1 MKKLFAALL
10 TACVALAPAT
20 IASAEAETEHEPVV
34 FGFTV
39 TTNNNPFFAEI
50 EAAVREVVE
59 ANGDVLITSDPQ
71 SDLQTQIS
79 QCEDM
84 IAQGIDCLLLCPI
97 DSAAIKPVLTLCDE
111 QDIPVINFDT
121 DVVDVDLVDA
131 LVATDNYSAG
141 VAVGEDMLKTLP
153 EGSKIAI
160 LDIPSNV
167 ASDARIQGL
176 LDTLGDHVEV
186 VDRLN
191 GKGDTGVSLPI
202 AEDLIVAN
210 PDLAAFFGMNDPMAI
225 GCVQAVESQ
234 NKQGEILV
242 WGVDGSPEAK
252 QCIAEGTLVGTG
264 AQSPATIGE
273 VTIDTAYK
281 VLEGE
286 SFEEK
291 IYIES
296 FIINGDNIDEYSLDG
311 WQ

>member
-1 MKKLFAALL
+1 MKKTLIALL
-10 TACVALAPAT
+10 TASMVISPAL
-20 IASAEAETEHEPVV
+20 SAGAQEEHEPVV

-50 EAAVREVVE
+50 EAAVRSVVE
-59 ANGDVLITSDPQ
+59 ENGDVLITSDPQ

-111 QDIPVINFDT
+111 QDIPVVNFDT

-131 LVATDNYSAG
+131 LIATDNYSAG
-141 VAVGEDMLKTLP
+141 VAVGKDMLEKLP
-153 EGSKIAI
+153 EGAKLAI

-167 ASDARIQGL
+167 ASDARIQGV
-176 LDTLGDHVEV
+176 LDTVGDHVEV

-191 GKGDTGVSLPI
+191 GKGDTGVALPI

-225 GCVQAVESQ
+225 GCVQAVKSQ
-234 NKQGEILV
+234 EKEDEILV

-252 QCIAEGTLVGTG
+252 QCVSEGTMVGTG
-264 AQSPATIGE
+264 AQSPATIGK
-273 VTIDTAYK
+273 VTIETAYK
-281 VLEGE
+281 LLAGE
-286 SFEEK
+286 TFEEK

-296 FIINGDNIDEYSLDG
+296 FIINGDNISEYSLEG

>member
-1 MKKLFAALL
+1 MRKTLIALL
-10 TACVALAPAT
+10 TASMFVTPVLSVGAQ
-20 IASAEAETEHEPVV
+20 EEHEPVV

-50 EAAVREVVE
+50 EAAVRSVVE
-59 ANGDVLITSDPQ
+59 ENGDVLITSDPQ

-97 DSAAIKPVLTLCDE
+97 DSAAIKPVLTLCEE
-111 QDIPVINFDT
+111 QDIPVVNFDT

-131 LVATDNYSAG
+131 LIATDNYSAG
-141 VAVGEDMLKTLP
+141 VAVGKDMLEKLP
-153 EGSKIAI
+153 EGAKLAI

-167 ASDARIQGL
+167 ASDARIQGV
-176 LDTLGDHVEV
+176 LDTVGAHVEV

-234 NKQGEILV
+234 GKEGEILV

-252 QCIAEGTLVGTG
+252 QCVSEGSMVGTG
-264 AQSPATIGE
+264 AQSPATIGK
-273 VTIDTAYK
+273 VTIETAYK
-281 VLEGE
+281 LLAGE
-286 SFEEK
+286 SFDEK

-296 FIINGDNIDEYSLDG
+296 FIINGDNIDEYSLEG

>member
-1 MKKLFAALL
+1 MKKILSILIVLVLAISICI
-10 TACVALAPAT
+10 TAT
-20 IASAEAETEHEPVV
+20 AEEKHYT

-50 EAAVREVVE
+50 EAAVRKVVE
-59 ANGDVLITSDPQ
+59 ENGDTLITSDPQ

-97 DSAAIKPVLTLCDE
+97 DSSAIKSVLVLCEE
-111 QDIPVINFDT
+111 QGIPIVNFDT

-131 LVATDNYSAG
+131 LIATDNYSAG
-141 VAVGEDMLKTLP
+141 VAVGEDMLKKIP
-153 EGSKIAI
+153 AGSKIAI

-167 ASDARIQGL
+167 ASDARINGM

-191 GKGDTGVSLPI
+191 GKGDTGVALPI
-202 AEDLIVAN
+202 AEDLIIAN
-210 PDLAAFFGMNDPMAI
+210 PDLVAFFGMNDPMAI
-225 GCVQAVESQ
+225 GCVQAVASQ
-234 NKQGEILV
+234 GKTGEIKV

-252 QCIAEGTLVGTG
+252 QCVAEGTMEGTG
-264 AQSPATIGE
+264 AQSPATIGQ
-273 VTIDTAYK
+273 VTIETAYK
-281 VLEGE
+281 LLAGE
-286 SFEEK
+286 TFEEK
-291 IYIES
+291 IYIKS
-296 FIINGDNIDEYSLDG
+296 FIINGDNIGEYSLDG

>member
-1 MKKLFAALL
+1 MKKFLSVLL
-10 TACVALAPAT
+10 VAVLLLSVCAIPAM
-20 IASAEAETEHEPVV
+20 AEEKKPLT

-97 DSAAIKPVLTLCDE
+97 DSAAIKPVLTLCKE
-111 QDIPVINFDT
+111 QNIPVINFDT
-121 DVVDVDLVDA
+121 DVVDVDMVNA
-131 LVATDNYSAG
+131 LIATDNYSAG
-141 VAVGEDMLKTLP
+141 VAVGKDMLEKLP
-153 EGSKIAI
+153 AGSKIAI

-167 ASDARIQGL
+167 ASDARINGM
-176 LDTLGDHVEV
+176 LDTLGDHVVV

-191 GKGDTGVSLPI
+191 GKGDTGVALPI
-202 AEDLIVAN
+202 AEDLIIAN

-225 GCVQAVESQ
+225 GCVQAVASQ
-234 NKQGEILV
+234 GKKGEILV

-252 QCIAEGTLVGTG
+252 QCVAEGTMEGTG
-264 AQSPATIGE
+264 AQSPATIGK
-273 VTIDTAYK
+273 VTIETAYK
-281 VLEGE
+281 VLQGE
-286 SFEEK
+286 KFDEK

-296 FIINGDNIDEYSLDG
+296 FIINGDNIGEYSLEG

>member
-1 MKKLFAALL
+1 MKKTLAILLAAMMLL
-10 TACVALAPAT
+10 GLTCTAM
-20 IASAEAETEHEPVV
+20 AEEPLT

-50 EAAVREVVE
+50 EAAVREVIE

-97 DSAAIKPVLTLCDE
+97 DSAAIKPILTLCEE
-111 QDIPVINFDT
+111 QNIPVVNFDT
-121 DVVDVDLVDA
+121 DVVDVDMVDA
-131 LVATDNYSAG
+131 LIATDNYSAG
-141 VAVGEDMLKTLP
+141 VAVGKDMLTKL
-153 EGSKIAI
+153 EKGSKIAI

-167 ASDARIQGL
+167 ASDARINGM
-176 LDTLGDHVEV
+176 LDTLGDHVVV

-191 GKGDTGVSLPI
+191 GKGDTGVALPI
-202 AEDLIVAN
+202 AEDLIIAN

-225 GCVQAVESQ
+225 GCVQAVASQ
-234 NKQGEILV
+234 GRKGDILV

-252 QCIAEGTLVGTG
+252 QCVAEGTMEGTG
-264 AQSPATIGE
+264 AQSPATIGK
-273 VTIDTAYK
+273 VTIETAYK
-281 VLEGE
+281 LLEGE
-286 SFEEK
+286 TFEEK

-296 FIINGDNIDEYSLDG
+296 FIINGDNIGEYSLEG

>member
-1 MKKLFAALL
+1 MKKFLALLL
-10 TACVALAPAT
+10 TALLVLGLMLVTATAESNDAPRT
-20 IASAEAETEHEPVV
+20 

-50 EAAVREVVE
+50 EAAVREVIE

-97 DSAAIKPVLTLCDE
+97 DSAAIKPVLILCQE
-111 QDIPVINFDT
+111 NGIPVVNFDT
-121 DVVDVDLVDA
+121 DVVDVDMVDA
-131 LVATDNYSAG
+131 LIATDNYSAG
-141 VAVGEDMLKTLP
+141 VAVGNDMLAKLP
-153 EGSKIAI
+153 AGSKIAI

-167 ASDARIQGL
+167 ASDARINGM
-176 LDTLGDHVEV
+176 LDTLGDHVVV

-191 GKGDTGVSLPI
+191 GKGDTGVALPI
-202 AEDLIVAN
+202 AEDLIIAN

-225 GCVQAVESQ
+225 GCVQAVASQ
-234 NKQGEILV
+234 NKTGEILV

-252 QCIAEGTLVGTG
+252 QCVAEGTMEGTG
-264 AQSPATIGE
+264 AQSPATIGK
-273 VTIDTAYK
+273 VTIETAYN
-281 VLEGE
+281 LLDGQT
-286 SFEEK
+286 FEEK

-296 FIINGDNIDEYSLDG
+296 FIINGDNIGDYSLEG

>member
-1 MKKLFAALL
+1 MKKFLAILLAASLMMSL
-10 TACVALAPAT
+10 TLSM
-20 IASAEAETEHEPVV
+20 ASAEEKKEPLV
-34 FGFTV
+34 FGYTV

-50 EAAVREVVE
+50 EASIRKVIE
-59 ANGDVLITSDPQ
+59 ANGDILLTSDPQ

-97 DSAAIKPVLTLCDE
+97 DSAAIKPVLTLCKE
-111 QDIPVINFDT
+111 QNIPVVNFDT
-121 DVVDVDLVDA
+121 DVMDVELVNA
-131 LVATDNYSAG
+131 LIATDNYSAG
-141 VAVGEDMLKTLP
+141 VAVGEDMLKKLP
-153 EGSKIAI
+153 KGAKIAI

-167 ASDARIQGL
+167 ASDARINGM
-176 LDTLGDHVEV
+176 LDTLGDHVVV

-191 GKGDTGVSLPI
+191 GKGDTGVALPI

-225 GCVQAVESQ
+225 GCVQAVASQ

-252 QCIAEGTLVGTG
+252 QCVSEGSMEGTG
-264 AQSPATIGE
+264 AQSPATIGS
-273 VTIDTAYK
+273 VTIETAYQ
-281 VLEGE
+281 LLGGE
-286 SFEEK
+286 TFDEK
-291 IYIES
+291 IYIKS
-296 FIINGDNIDEYSLDG
+296 FIINSDNISEYSLDG

>member
-1 MKKLFAALL
+1 MKKFLSVLL
-10 TACVALAPAT
+10 VAVMLLSVCAIPAT
-20 IASAEAETEHEPVV
+20 AEEKKPVT

-97 DSAAIKPVLTLCDE
+97 DSAAIKPVLTLCKE
-111 QDIPVINFDT
+111 KNIPVINFDT
-121 DVVDVDLVDA
+121 DVVDVDLVNA
-131 LVATDNYSAG
+131 LIATDNYSAG
-141 VAVGEDMLKTLP
+141 VAVGKDMLEKLP
-153 EGSKIAI
+153 AGSKIAI

-167 ASDARIQGL
+167 ASDARINGM
-176 LDTLGDHVEV
+176 LDTLGAHVVV

-191 GKGDTGVSLPI
+191 GKGDTGVALPI
-202 AEDLIVAN
+202 AEDLIIAN

-225 GCVQAVESQ
+225 GCVQAVASQ
-234 NKQGEILV
+234 GKKGEILV

-252 QCIAEGTLVGTG
+252 QCVAEGTMEGTG
-264 AQSPATIGE
+264 AQSPATIGK
-273 VTIDTAYK
+273 VTIETAYK
-281 VLEGE
+281 VLAGE
-286 SFEEK
+286 TFDEK

-296 FIINGDNIDEYSLDG
+296 FIINGDNIGEYSLEG

>member
-1 MKKLFAALL
+1 MKKIL
-10 TACVALAPAT
+10 AT
-20 IASAEAETEHEPVV
+20 ILAACLLMSVSAFAGAEGLV

-50 EAAVREVVE
+50 EAAVRAVVE
-59 ANGDVLITSDPQ
+59 ANGDTLITSDPQ

-97 DSAAIKPVLTLCDE
+97 DSAAIKSVLTLCKE
-111 QDIPVINFDT
+111 QSIPVINFDT

-131 LVATDNYSAG
+131 IVATNNYSAG
-141 VAVGEDMLKTLP
+141 VAVGEDMLKVLP
-153 EGSKIAI
+153 KGAKIAI

-167 ASDARIQGL
+167 ASNARVQGM
-176 LDTLGDHVEV
+176 LDTLGDHVTV
-186 VDRLN
+186 IDRLN

-210 PDLAAFFGMNDPMAI
+210 PDLAAFFGMNDPEAI
-225 GCVQAVESQ
+225 GCVQAVASQ
-234 NKQGEILV
+234 NKTGEILV

-252 QCIAEGTLVGTG
+252 QCVAEGTMVGTG
-264 AQSPATIGE
+264 AQSPATIGK
-273 VTIDTAYK
+273 VTIETAYK
-281 VLEGE
+281 VLAGE
-286 SFEEK
+286 TFDEK
-291 IYIES
+291 IYIDS
-296 FIINGDNIDEYSLDG
+296 FIINADNISEYSLDG

>member
-1 MKKLFAALL
+1 MKKLLAMLLAALML
-10 TACVALAPAT
+10 LGACAAM
-20 IASAEAETEHEPVV
+20 AETTEADEPIT

-50 EAAVREVVE
+50 EAAVREVIE

-97 DSAAIKPVLTLCDE
+97 DSAAIKPILTLCEE
-111 QDIPVINFDT
+111 QNIPVVNFDT
-121 DVVDVDLVDA
+121 DVVDVDMVDA

-141 VAVGEDMLKTLP
+141 VAVGEDMLKKLP

-160 LDIPSNV
+160 MDIPSNV
-167 ASDARIQGL
+167 ASDARLNGL
-176 LDTLGDHVEV
+176 LDTLGDHVVV

-191 GKGDTGVSLPI
+191 GKGDTGVTLPI
-202 AEDLIVAN
+202 AEDLIIAN

-225 GCVQAVESQ
+225 GCVQAVASQ
-234 NKQGEILV
+234 GKTGEILV

-252 QCIAEGTLVGTG
+252 QCVAEGTMEGTG
-264 AQSPATIGE
+264 AQSPATIGK
-273 VTIDTAYK
+273 VTIETAYK
-281 VLEGE
+281 LLEGE
-286 SFEEK
+286 TFDEK

-296 FIINGDNIDEYSLDG
+296 FIINSDNIDEYSLDG